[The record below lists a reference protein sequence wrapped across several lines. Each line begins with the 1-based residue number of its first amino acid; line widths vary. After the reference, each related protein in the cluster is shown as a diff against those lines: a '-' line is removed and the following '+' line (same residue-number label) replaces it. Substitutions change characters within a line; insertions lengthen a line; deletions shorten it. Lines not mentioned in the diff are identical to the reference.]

1 MPAPC
6 TSHGHLQ
13 GTEDAGA
20 SAQLTWAGPVLAQ
33 VSLPSHEPPRTTPQS
48 PATPSRGVRK
58 TAPVLQRDPARR
70 GPVPPRPSLRD
81 PVPSPPAAGP
91 QPDVPPPT
99 PVTGERGVAA
109 CPRCLATGRP
119 PSPSPRRPP
128 GRSEECWDSPSPA
141 VAPESAGYSLYARTR
156 LGYLFYQ
163 RQVKKARERYPHGH
177 SVPQPYCFPG
187 VKILPIPVL
196 SNNYSYLVIDTG
208 SSQAA
213 VIDPSDPLAVQAAIE
228 EEGVMLEAIF
238 CTHKHWDHSGGN
250 EVLCQKHSSCR
261 VYGSALDAIPRLT
274 NPLADREKVTVGCLT
289 FEALATP
296 GHTVGHMVYVLD
308 GGPFGS
314 PPCLFSGDLL
324 FLAGCGRPFEGS
336 PETMLASL
344 DVAVSL
350 GEDTLLWPGHEYA
363 LECLTFASLLEL
375 DNSALEQKLQWA
387 VQQRQEKR
395 STCPSTLGEEQTYN
409 PFLRTHRPELQE
421 ALGLWQAGGEDPD
434 AFRARVLKEV
444 RRRKDLYQAT

>member
-1 MPAPC
+1 MDPLPAP
-6 TSHGHLQ
+6 
-13 GTEDAGA
+13 A
-20 SAQLTWAGPVLAQ
+20 
-33 VSLPSHEPPRTTPQS
+33 
-48 PATPSRGVRK
+48 
-58 TAPVLQRDPARR
+58 ARCR
-70 GPVPPRPSLRD
+70 
-81 PVPSPPAAGP
+81 
-91 QPDVPPPT
+91 
-99 PVTGERGVAA
+99 
-109 CPRCLATGRP
+109 
-119 PSPSPRRPP
+119 SPSPRRSAFSRVSPLTCAAAP
-128 GRSEECWDSPSPA
+128 AGVRLPAAGRSPCSPVSGSHRHRRRA
-141 VAPESAGYSLYARTR
+141 RVSAFARYSLYARTR

-187 VKILPIPVL
+187 LKILPIPVL

-250 EVLCQKHSSCR
+250 WELCQKHSSCR
-261 VYGSALDAIPRLT
+261 VYGSALDAIPQLT
-274 NPLADREKVTVGCLT
+274 HPLADREKVSVGCLT

-314 PPCLFSGDLL
+314 PPRLFSGDLL

-344 DVAVSL
+344 DLAMSL

-421 ALGLWQAGGEDPD
+421 ALGLWQARGEDPD

>member
-1 MPAPC
+1 MARPTMAAAL
-6 TSHGHLQ
+6 GGLR
-13 GTEDAGA
+13 G
-20 SAQLTWAGPVLAQ
+20 LLA
-33 VSLPSHEPPRTTPQS
+33 
-48 PATPSRGVRK
+48 
-58 TAPVLQRDPARR
+58 
-70 GPVPPRPSLRD
+70 
-81 PVPSPPAAGP
+81 AAGP
-91 QPDVPPPT
+91 AVGPARPRGWPAPLGTRLLGQSCRRPAGPRAGPEPGSGGPPEGVEYIPT
-99 PVTGERGVAA
+99 RKKGKNPMKPVGVA
-109 CPRCLATGRP
+109 
-119 PSPSPRRPP
+119 
-128 GRSEECWDSPSPA
+128 W
-141 VAPESAGYSLYARTR
+141 YSLYARTR

-177 SVPQPYCFPG
+177 SVPQPCRFPG

-213 VIDPSDPLAVQAAIE
+213 VVDPSDPLAVQAAIE

-250 EVLCQKHSSCR
+250 AELRQRHGSCK
-261 VYGSALDAIPRLT
+261 VYGSALDAIPELT
-274 NPLADREKVTVGCLT
+274 NPLADREKVSVGCLT

-324 FLAGCGRPFEGS
+324 FLAGCGRLFEGS

-344 DVAVSL
+344 DVAVGL

-375 DNSALEQKLQWA
+375 DNPALEQKLQWA
-387 VQQRQEKR
+387 TQQRQEKR

-409 PFLRTHRPELQE
+409 PFLRTHRPELQA
-421 ALGLWQAGGEDPD
+421 ALGLRRGGGEHPD
-434 AFRARVLKEV
+434 IFRARVLKEV
-444 RRRKDLYQAT
+444 RRRKDLYKAT

>member
-1 MPAPC
+1 MAAAR
-6 TSHGHLQ
+6 GGLR
-13 GTEDAGA
+13 GLLMAVRA
-20 SAQLTWAGPVLAQ
+20 SACPAKAWARPDA
-33 VSLPSHEPPRTTPQS
+33 
-48 PATPSRGVRK
+48 RGTR
-58 TAPVLQRDPARR
+58 LF
-70 GPVPPRPSLRD
+70 GHSCPRPAGQRARQEPGSGGLPEGVEYIPTRKKGKNPMK
-81 PVPSPPAAGP
+81 PV
-91 QPDVPPPT
+91 
-99 PVTGERGVAA
+99 GVA
-109 CPRCLATGRP
+109 
-119 PSPSPRRPP
+119 
-128 GRSEECWDSPSPA
+128 W
-141 VAPESAGYSLYARTR
+141 YSLYARTR

-250 EVLCQKHSSCR
+250 EALCQKHSSCR

-344 DVAVSL
+344 DLAMGL

-363 LECLTFASLLEL
+363 LECLTFATLLEL
-375 DNSALEQKLQWA
+375 DNSALEEKLQWA

-421 ALGLWQAGGEDPD
+421 ALGMWQDRGEDPD

>member
-1 MPAPC
+1 MAQPG
-6 TSHGHLQ
+6 TVQQ
-13 GTEDAGA
+13 GTAA
-20 SAQLTWAGPVLAQ
+20 SCSAARLRTAQSNTAQHKLSRPGPGQASRAQLTREGQ
-33 VSLPSHEPPRTTPQS
+33 YGVSAPPR
-48 PATPSRGVRK
+48 
-58 TAPVLQRDPARR
+58 
-70 GPVPPRPSLRD
+70 
-81 PVPSPPAAGP
+81 
-91 QPDVPPPT
+91 
-99 PVTGERGVAA
+99 
-109 CPRCLATGRP
+109 
-119 PSPSPRRPP
+119 
-128 GRSEECWDSPSPA
+128 
-141 VAPESAGYSLYARTR
+141 YSLYARTR

-228 EEGVMLEAIF
+228 QEGVILEAIF

-250 EVLCQKHSSCR
+250 EVLCQQHSSCR

-274 NPLADREKVTVGCLT
+274 NPLADRETVTVGRLT

-344 DVAVSL
+344 DVAVGL

-375 DNSALEQKLQWA
+375 DNPALEQKLQWV

-409 PFLRTHRPELQE
+409 PFLRTHQPELQE

>member
-1 MPAPC
+1 QSCHRPA
-6 TSHGHLQ
+6 GQ
-13 GTEDAGA
+13 R
-20 SAQLTWAGPVLAQ
+20 AGPELGNTG
-33 VSLPSHEPPRTTPQS
+33 LPEGVEYIPTRK
-48 PATPSRGVRK
+48 RGK
-58 TAPVLQRDPARR
+58 NPMKPV
-70 GPVPPRPSLRD
+70 
-81 PVPSPPAAGP
+81 
-91 QPDVPPPT
+91 
-99 PVTGERGVAA
+99 GVA
-109 CPRCLATGRP
+109 
-119 PSPSPRRPP
+119 
-128 GRSEECWDSPSPA
+128 W
-141 VAPESAGYSLYARTR
+141 YSLYARTR

-177 SVPQPYCFPG
+177 SVPQPCCLPG

-208 SSQAA
+208 SSRAA
-213 VIDPSDPLAVQAAIE
+213 VVDPSDPLAVQAAIE

-250 EVLCQKHSSCR
+250 AALCQKHSSCK
-261 VYGSALDAIPRLT
+261 VYGSALDAIPQLT
-274 NPLADREKVTVGCLT
+274 NALCAWPSPLTDREKVSVGCLT

-344 DVAVSL
+344 DVAMGL

-395 STCPSTLGEEQTYN
+395 STCPSTMGEEQTYN
-409 PFLRTHRPELQE
+409 PFLRTHQPELQE
-421 ALGLWQAGGEDPD
+421 ALGLWQDWGEHPD

>member
-1 MPAPC
+1 QSCRRAAEGPR
-6 TSHGHLQ
+6 
-13 GTEDAGA
+13 
-20 SAQLTWAGPVLAQ
+20 AGPEPGRGG
-33 VSLPSHEPPRTTPQS
+33 LPE
-48 PATPSRGVRK
+48 GVEYIPTRK
-58 TAPVLQRDPARR
+58 KGKNPMKPV
-70 GPVPPRPSLRD
+70 
-81 PVPSPPAAGP
+81 
-91 QPDVPPPT
+91 
-99 PVTGERGVAA
+99 GVA
-109 CPRCLATGRP
+109 
-119 PSPSPRRPP
+119 
-128 GRSEECWDSPSPA
+128 W
-141 VAPESAGYSLYARTR
+141 YSLYARTR

-177 SVPQPYCFPG
+177 SVSQPCCFPG

-208 SSQAA
+208 SGRAA

-228 EEGVMLEAIF
+228 EEGVILEAIF

-250 EVLCQKHSSCR
+250 TVLCQQHGSCK
-261 VYGSALDAIPRLT
+261 VYGSTLDAIPELT
-274 NPLADREKVTVGCLT
+274 NPLEDKEKVKVGCLT

-308 GGPFGS
+308 GEPFGG

-324 FLAGCGRPFEGS
+324 FLAGCGELFEGS

-344 DVAVSL
+344 DVAVGL

-375 DNSALEQKLQWA
+375 DNPALEQKLQWA
-387 VQQRQEKR
+387 TQQRQEKR

-409 PFLRTHRPELQE
+409 PFLRTHRPELQA
-421 ALGLWQAGGEDPD
+421 ALGLRRGTEEHPD

-444 RRRKDLYQAT
+444 RRRKDLYKPT

>member
-1 MPAPC
+1 QSCRRPA
-6 TSHGHLQ
+6 GQ
-13 GTEDAGA
+13 
-20 SAQLTWAGPVLAQ
+20 
-33 VSLPSHEPPRTTPQS
+33 
-48 PATPSRGVRK
+48 
-58 TAPVLQRDPARR
+58 
-70 GPVPPRPSLRD
+70 RPSQEPGSGGLPEGMEYIPTRKKGKNPMK
-81 PVPSPPAAGP
+81 PV
-91 QPDVPPPT
+91 
-99 PVTGERGVAA
+99 GVA
-109 CPRCLATGRP
+109 
-119 PSPSPRRPP
+119 
-128 GRSEECWDSPSPA
+128 W
-141 VAPESAGYSLYARTR
+141 YSLYARTR

-208 SSQAA
+208 SGQAA

-250 EVLCQKHSSCR
+250 EALCQKHSSCR
-261 VYGSALDAIPRLT
+261 VYGSALDAIPQLT
-274 NPLADREKVTVGCLT
+274 NPLADREKVSVGCLT

-308 GGPFGS
+308 GAPFGS
-314 PPCLFSGDLL
+314 SPCLFSGDLL

-344 DVAVSL
+344 DVAVGL

-409 PFLRTHRPELQE
+409 PFLRTHQPELQE
-421 ALGLWQAGGEDPD
+421 ALGLWQGVGEDPD